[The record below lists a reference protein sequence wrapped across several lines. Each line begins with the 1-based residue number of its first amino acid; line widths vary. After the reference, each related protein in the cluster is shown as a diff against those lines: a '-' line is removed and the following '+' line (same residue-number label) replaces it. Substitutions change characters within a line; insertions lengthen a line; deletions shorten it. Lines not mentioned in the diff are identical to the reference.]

1 MQSWTERWGYFKNLL
16 KPEEIVKFL
25 HNHEDLKEKF
35 VELTG
40 ENQKII
46 FYKDIRSKKE
56 KNFLLCQFRMWY
68 TWTPMTL

>member
-40 ENQKII
+40 ENQK
-46 FYKDIRSKKE
+46 
-56 KNFLLCQFRMWY
+56 NNLL
-68 TWTPMTL
+68 